1 MFQNFAPP
9 NSFDIPPNFGSTL
22 PPSAESGPQPS
33 VQPPQSAKEEWNLL
47 WQMIYSL
54 ATNFDTFS
62 SWQSRKYEDN
72 RFAMQA
78 IIHKLS
84 NI

>member
-1 MFQNFAPP
+1 MSQNFALP
-9 NSFDIPPNFGSTL
+9 NSFDILPDFGSTL